1 MTSKKQECFVYMTL
15 PGQTDQI
22 TAGKYVLEKTEQG
35 IDVGHFVYGRSYL
48 SRADAVEIDPI
59 ELKLENKVFNT
70 VTMKGVFGALRDASP
85 DYWGRRIIE
94 HNLKVAQADEMTY
107 LLQSADDRIGALG
120 FGLNQTPPAPNRVFN
135 QKIQLDRLQK
145 EAELLINEEVK
156 PENPVTAQ
164 VQELLLI
171 GTSMGGARPKAVI
184 EDDNK
189 LWVAKFN
196 RLDDKWNNA
205 LVEYA
210 MLKLAEKC
218 GIETA
223 LSKVVS
229 VAGKDVLLVKR
240 FDREKA
246 LDGYLR
252 YRMISSLTVLQAGD
266 DYTQREK
273 WSYIRLVEELRRISK
288 QAKRDAEQLFR
299 RMVFNALISNTDDH
313 PRNHAFIAQDKNWQ
327 LSPAYDLTPNPLVS
341 IEQRDLAMICGRMG
355 RFANK
360 DNLLSE
366 ADKFLLNQDQAKK
379 IIEDIYKIVKNE
391 WYAIARYAGVT
402 ETDCEKIKSS
412 FVYEGFNYNQKS

>member
-59 ELKLENKVFNT
+59 ELKLKNKVFNT

-196 RLDDKWNNA
+196 RSDDKWNNA

-273 WSYIRLVEELRRISK
+273 WSYIRLAEELRRISK